1 MANTYN
7 YGQKGVSTDLQ
18 FGKRGPRLVAN
29 ASTSA
34 LQVTTDNGATLSN
47 LRIANASVSTDAV
60 TKAQ

>member
-1 MANTYN
+1 LANTYN

-34 LQVTTDNGATLSN
+34 LQVTTDDGNTL
-47 LRIANASVSTDAV
+47 
-60 TKAQ
+60 TKQCGIYKTTHTLEM